1 MIEYD
6 IKASLEEITQL
17 PAYPLLLPDNIQ
29 EGVTYQRI
37 SDPKFDT
44 GLAITSLVNARF
56 QISIYL
62 IDDYA
67 RLLELDKSV
76 KNAWEN
82 ITHGYI
88 GQYPV
93 QAVTRGI
100 VHQDKTDLTKGRVQ
114 YRMTRDFIICYSENL
129 YDEG

>member
-6 IKASLEEITQL
+6 IKASLEAITGL
-17 PAYPLLLPDNIQ
+17 PAYPLLLPDNLQ

-56 QISIYL
+56 QIAIYL

-67 RLLELDKSV
+67 RLLELDRAV
-76 KNAWEN
+76 KKVWEN
-82 ITHGYI
+82 ITHGHI
-88 GQYPV
+88 GHYPV
-93 QAVTRGI
+93 QTVTRG
-100 VHQDKTDLTKGRVQ
+100 VLHQDKTELTKGRVQ
-114 YRMTRDFIICYSENL
+114 YRMTRDFIICYSE
-129 YDEG
+129 DAHD

>member
-6 IKASLEEITQL
+6 IKASLEEITGL
-17 PAYPLLLPDNIQ
+17 PAYPLLLPDSIQ

-44 GLAITSLVNARF
+44 GLAVTLLVNTRF

-67 RLLELDKSV
+67 RLLELDRAV
-76 KNAWEN
+76 RNTWEN
-82 ITHGYI
+82 IIHGHI

-93 QAVTRGI
+93 QTVARGT
-100 VHQDKTDLTKGRVQ
+100 VHQDKTELTKGRVQ
-114 YRMTRDFIICYSENL
+114 YRITRDFVICYSESS
-129 YDEG
+129 YDQG

>member
-6 IKASLEEITQL
+6 IKASLEETTGL

-56 QISIYL
+56 QIAIYL

-67 RLLELDKSV
+67 RLLELDKTV
-76 KNAWEN
+76 IRTWES

-93 QAVTRGI
+93 QAITRG
-100 VHQDKTDLTKGRVQ
+100 VLHQDKTDLTKGRVQ
-114 YRMTRDFIICYSENL
+114 YRITRDFIICYSEDP
-129 YDEG
+129 YDQG